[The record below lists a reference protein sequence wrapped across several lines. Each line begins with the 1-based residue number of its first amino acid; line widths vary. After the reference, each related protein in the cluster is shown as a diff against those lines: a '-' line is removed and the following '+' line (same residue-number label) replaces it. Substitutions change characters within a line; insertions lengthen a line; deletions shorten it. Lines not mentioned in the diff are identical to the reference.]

1 MRCCFLLIQGGNMK
15 NEIILHELTERISS
29 ISEEIAMYNEDEEIE
44 LDE

>member
-1 MRCCFLLIQGGNMK
+1 MNNDIV
-15 NEIILHELTERISS
+15 LHDLTERISS